1 MEKSFFLVTF
11 LKLLIIYH
19 IILITF
25 GLEQTLTCHFVW
37 TSHLLG
43 IPKGKRKKK
52 TLRRKTVMAK
62 CDFIFSVTSSS
73 FWRFAFLTMCLKL
86 NPVTCGILRG

>member
-25 GLEQTLTCHFVW
+25 GLEKTLTCHFVW

-43 IPKGKRKKK
+43 IPKGKIKKK
-52 TLRRKTVMAK
+52 HCAE
-62 CDFIFSVTSSS
+62 
-73 FWRFAFLTMCLKL
+73 KL
-86 NPVTCGILRG
+86 